1 MSKQA
6 NKTLIGGFLVGAV
19 VLIAAG
25 VLVFGSGRFLSEM
38 RTFVMYFD
46 GSVKG
51 LDVGS
56 PVVFRGVK
64 IGSVT
69 NIMIRA
75 NTDNLS
81 VQIPVFIEVDPDRFE
96 KVEKGGRFIP
106 VDVKKLREHGLRAQL
121 QMKSMVTGQ
130 MMIELDFYPDKPAKL
145 IGDGSI
151 PEIPTIPSNIE
162 ELAKRIEKVPVEEIF
177 KKLLTAIEGIEKVVN
192 SPEMQKLPASLNL
205 TLEETRKLVQNIDQK
220 IASLGSSVD
229 ETLKD
234 YGKLARNVDGKVE
247 HLASGIDE
255 TVRDIQK
262 LVNNTD
268 ARIEK
273 LTAGVEE
280 TAAATT
286 AAMVQGKKTL
296 TTAEGAI
303 SEDSPVLYELTNA
316 FKELASAAHSIRI
329 LAEYFEQHPD
339 ALVQGKGESGGK

>member
-25 VLVFGSGRFLSEM
+25 VLIFGSGRFLSEM

-75 NTDNLS
+75 DTDDLS

-106 VDVKKLREHGLRAQL
+106 VDVKRLREHGLRAQL

-130 MMIELDFYPDKPAKL
+130 MMIELDFYPDKPVKL
-145 IGDGSI
+145 VGDGTV
-151 PEIPTIPSNIE
+151 PEIPTIPSSIE

-177 KKLLTAIEGIEKVVN
+177 KKLLSAVEGIEKVVN
-192 SPEMQKLPASLNL
+192 SSGMQKLPASLNL
-205 TLEETRKLVQNIDQK
+205 TLEDTRKLVRNIDEK
-220 IASLGSSVD
+220 LDSLGSSAD

-234 YGKLARNVDGKVE
+234 YGKLARNIDGKMEPLVT
-247 HLASGIDE
+247 GFNE
-255 TVRDIQK
+255 TVRDIRK

-268 ARIEK
+268 GRIK
-273 LTAGVEE
+273 QLAASVEE
-280 TAAATT
+280 TAEEVTE
-286 AAMVQGKKTL
+286 TL
-296 TTAEGAI
+296 AQAKETLSTVE
-303 SEDSPVLYELTNA
+303 EDSAVTYELTKML
-316 FKELASAAHSIRI
+316 KELASAAHSIRI
-329 LAEYFEQHPD
+329 LADYFERHPD

>member
-19 VLIAAG
+19 ALIAAG
-25 VLVFGSGRFLSEM
+25 VLIFGSGRFLSEM

-75 NTDNLS
+75 NTDDLS

-96 KVEKGGRFIP
+96 KVEKDGRSLP
-106 VDVKKLREHGLRAQL
+106 VDVEKLREHGLRAQL

-151 PEIPTIPSNIE
+151 PEIPTIPSSIE

-177 KKLLTAIEGIEKVVN
+177 NKLLTAVEGIEKVVN
-192 SPEMQKLPASLNL
+192 SPGMQKLPVSLNL
-205 TLEETRKLVQNIDQK
+205 TLEETRKLVRNIDQK
-220 IASLGSSVD
+220 VDSLGSSVD

-234 YGKLARNVDGKVE
+234 YGKLARNVDGKMEPLVT
-247 HLASGIDE
+247 GFNK
-255 TVRDIQK
+255 TVRDIRK

-268 ARIEK
+268 GRIK
-273 LTAGVEE
+273 QLAASVEE
-280 TAAATT
+280 TAEEAT
-286 AAMVQGKKTL
+286 KTL
-296 TTAEGAI
+296 AQAQETLSTVE
-303 SEDSPVLYELTNA
+303 EDSAVTYELTKML
-316 FKELASAAHSIRI
+316 KELASAAHSIRI
-329 LAEYFEQHPD
+329 LADYFEQHPD